1 LYQDVQA
8 GSLKTGIAVCPLQR
22 KGGKRVIAHTVTVF
36 EQQEIVGGELA
47 WQDHPCSAKPVAS
60 GTDGGEWI
68 FRESDRCQIA
78 CAEGE
83 SEHRG
88 VQLSRFD
95 LAQQLRG
102 PFLFQMEFKPMKGAA

>member
-1 LYQDVQA
+1 M
-8 GSLKTGIAVCPLQR
+8 
-22 KGGKRVIAHTVTVF
+22 IAHTVTVF

-47 WQDHPCSAKPVAS
+47 WQDHPCSAKPMAS
-60 GTDGGEWI
+60 GTDQAEWI

-83 SEHRG
+83 SEDRG

-95 LAQQLRG
+95 LAQQSRG
-102 PFLFQMEFKPMKGAA
+102 LFLFQVEFKPRKSAA